1 MMHFRRVDRA
11 IAQTDPLGALKIVGD
26 YGGFTYLVSKACSIH
41 AGEAAIFELALEL
54 DAQFTKLRY
63 PDAVYVWWGIT
74 NPWNEWGGSEPI
86 TDDLW
91 IHKRLIARGV
101 LPDHINAILSGSQM
115 PNR

>member
-1 MMHFRRVDRA
+1 M
-11 IAQTDPLGALKIVGD
+11 AQSDSLGALKIVGD
-26 YGGFTYLVSKACSIH
+26 YGGFTYLVSKASSIH
-41 AGEAAIFELALEL
+41 AGETAIFELALKL
-54 DAQFTKLRY
+54 DAQFTKLQY

-101 LPDHINAILSGSQM
+101 SPDHINAILSGSQT
-115 PNR
+115 PKRR